1 MLHLLFYFYKQI
13 IPPQMVIVYAKYILP
28 DYSDIFTMVIYGV
41 ILIPSSL
48 VGIEVLYEAFN
59 ESEIWS

>member
-1 MLHLLFYFYKQI
+1 
-13 IPPQMVIVYAKYILP
+13 MVIVYAKYILP

>member
-1 MLHLLFYFYKQI
+1 
-13 IPPQMVIVYAKYILP
+13 MVIVYAKYILP
-28 DYSDIFTMVIYGV
+28 DYSDISTMVIYGV